1 MADRVA
7 NHTLQDDTFWMDHTR
22 ITDMESTHI
31 VNCLRMFERSPLGT
45 LWGVKQRAQHDEI
58 LADSFSD
65 DGWGYSE
72 TLVPKKVT
80 AILEMLQERRR
91 YDRLVELNDDEF
103 EDLPFV
109 KEPPTVEELE
119 AKALRWIRK
128 QPTYRAMKREL
139 FKRLLAGRAH
149 VYSTP
154 TTHRPSA
161 PPIPRSS
168 DD

>member
-7 NHTLQDDTFWMDHTR
+7 NHTLQDGRLWMDR
-22 ITDMESTHI
+22 IEITAMESTHL

-58 LADSFSD
+58 LADAFSD

-80 AILEMLQERRR
+80 EILTSLQERRA
-91 YDRLVELNDDEF
+91 YDNLVMRNPDDLDHLSF
-103 EDLPFV
+103 LH
-109 KEPPTVEELE
+109 EPPTVEELE

-128 QPTYRAMKREL
+128 QPTYKAMKREL
-139 FKRLLAGRAH
+139 MRRLIAGRAN
-149 VYSTP
+149 VYTTP
-154 TTHRPSA
+154 TEHTPSA